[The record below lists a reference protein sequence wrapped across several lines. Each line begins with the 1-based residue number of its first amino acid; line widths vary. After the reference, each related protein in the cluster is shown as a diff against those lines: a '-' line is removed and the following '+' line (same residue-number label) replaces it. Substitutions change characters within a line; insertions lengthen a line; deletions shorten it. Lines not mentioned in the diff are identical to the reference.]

1 MRRIFIPLFSLAS
14 LLVVSAASM
23 AQNNNPTTQCLAV
36 STAQCNAPIEDFE
49 TDPAAKGYTFP
60 GLTWTTAGN
69 NRLASVTATG
79 GSSFTVTTPSFF
91 IQTFGSLTVGF
102 SVESLSGGND
112 VFAGGALPLTLNILN
127 SSNIVVA
134 TCSYPSTLVDDGAYC
149 FTIGDADLLSGGMYK
164 YQFVISVPAG
174 VTGNRVFGF
183 DNVAVGAGQQAVLPV
198 KFAQFTAKSVTA
210 GVQLNW
216 TIDAE
221 ENTKG
226 YEIERS
232 ADGRNYA
239 PIAPISAT
247 GARTYIYVDTKPL
260 ADGYYRIRAIDFD
273 GKFGFSNIIHMKG
286 GVSNVVIKGFFSSSN
301 LLMIQHDEAPVG
313 TRISV
318 TTADGRL
325 LKSVAVVKGAQQT
338 SIDVSGARTGLMLVR
353 YETTTGVAET
363 IKIVKQ

>member
-14 LLVVSAASM
+14 LLFVTAAS

-36 STAQCNAPIEDFE
+36 ASAQCNDPIEDFE

-60 GLTWTTAGN
+60 NLTWTTAGN
-69 NRLASVTATG
+69 NRLASITATG
-79 GSSFTVTTPSFF
+79 GSTFTVTTPSFF
-91 IQTFGSLTVGF
+91 IQTFGSLTAGF
-102 SVESLSGGND
+102 TIESGSGGND
-112 VFAGGALPLTLNILN
+112 VFVGGALPLTLNILN
-127 SSNIVVA
+127 SSNVVVA

-164 YQFVISVPAG
+164 YQFVFSVPAG
-174 VTGNRVFGF
+174 VTGNRIFGF

-198 KFAQFTAKSVTA
+198 KFANFSAKSVTA

-226 YEIERS
+226 YDIERS
-232 ADGRNYA
+232 ADGRNFA
-239 PIAPISAT
+239 PIAPVNAN
-247 GARTYIYVDTKPL
+247 GARSYTFVDTKPL
-260 ADGYYRIRAIDFD
+260 SDGYYRIKAIDFD
-273 GKFGFSNIIHMKG
+273 GKFGFSNIIHMRG
-286 GVSNVVIKGFFSSSN
+286 GESSVVIKGFFSSSN
-301 LLMIQHDEAPVG
+301 LLMVQHDEAPVG
-313 TRISV
+313 TKISV
-318 TTADGRL
+318 TSADGRL
-325 LKSVAVVKGAQQT
+325 LKSVAVVKGSQQT

-353 YETTTGVAET
+353 YETSTGVAET